1 MDSKEKIFR
10 QIGVIILEILIT
22 GLILMIAS
30 KIFRGLYIRNF
41 GFAILASVL
50 LILLNNTIRPFLNY
64 VMLPL
69 NVFTLGFFTPLIDV
83 IILKIIGFIMKYN
96 FVVNGWFS
104 PFFVAIFIT
113 IMTSIFDAITGKRWI

>member
-22 GLILMIAS
+22 SLILMIAS
-30 KIFRGLYIRNF
+30 KIFRGLYVRNF

-69 NVFTLGFFTPLIDV
+69 NVFTLGFFIPMPSYMLI
-83 IILKIIGFIMKYN
+83 LER
-96 FVVNGWFS
+96 
-104 PFFVAIFIT
+104 
-113 IMTSIFDAITGKRWI
+113 DAN